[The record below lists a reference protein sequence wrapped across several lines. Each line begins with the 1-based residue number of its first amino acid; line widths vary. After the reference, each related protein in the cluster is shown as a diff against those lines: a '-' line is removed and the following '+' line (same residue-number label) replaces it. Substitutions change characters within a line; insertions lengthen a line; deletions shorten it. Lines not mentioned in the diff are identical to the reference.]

1 MMLPLHFNSIQ
12 FNSTLLNSILIS
24 ISIQRYATF
33 AVLAGADPSNSVMI
47 GGALR
52 PVDSVDVWP
61 MLTGVNTTHPR
72 PITPT
77 SEAGIVDTA
86 PAGAGGEG
94 KWYKLVTLAG
104 QSVYYSETANQTDGT
119 DACLKARQPD
129 PPQPGRTDPIVN
141 GCPVCNATSPCL
153 YEILSDPSEKIN
165 VASSHPD
172 VVATLAP
179 LLAMYNDAYV
189 TGRIGGAARQR
200 LQAYQYITVARVP
213 RSLLRARLS
222 LEVVFFHI
230 CTHMTMYVS
239 YNLIFFGS
247 VNKERLFESNCI

>member
-1 MMLPLHFNSIQ
+1 M
-12 FNSTLLNSILIS
+12 
-24 ISIQRYATF
+24 
-33 AVLAGADPSNSVMI
+33 LAGADPSNSVMI

-119 DACLKARQPD
+119 DDCLKARQPD

-189 TGRIGGAARQR
+189 TGRIPAAQLAKDYKPINISRWQGY
-200 LQAYQYITVARVP
+200 LGPCYERV
-213 RSLLRARLS
+213 
-222 LEVVFFHI
+222 
-230 CTHMTMYVS
+230 
-239 YNLIFFGS
+239 
-247 VNKERLFESNCI
+247 